1 MGNYLFIQLLKTYFF
16 VMPGLWR
23 NTVCQTESTSTCII
37 RTPVIL
43 AWRQIVSTL
52 TQTRTNF
59 INRSGRGR
67 LSTTCSGG
75 LSRDWTSVVISDQF
89 SSGDGGGGGFGGG
102 GTALEQPIGKVTV
115 STSNFVRCSTVYMSH
130 KSRRE
135 HVRLRIA
142 HRVRGWRLRVEQ
154 SAKHRVA

>member
-16 VMPGLWR
+16 IMPGLWR

-89 SSGDGGGGGFGGG
+89 SSSGGCG
-102 GTALEQPIGKVTV
+102 GTALEQSIGKVTV
-115 STSNFVRCSTVYMSH
+115 STNNFVRCSTCICRTRADVNTSGCVSH
-130 KSRRE
+130 PECGDDDWGSSNQPST
-135 HVRLRIA
+135 A
-142 HRVRGWRLRVEQ
+142 
-154 SAKHRVA
+154 

>member
-16 VMPGLWR
+16 IMPGLWR

-115 STSNFVRCSTVYMSH
+115 STSNFVRCSTCICRTRADENTSGCVSH
-130 KSRRE
+130 PGCGDGDWGSSNQPST
-135 HVRLRIA
+135 A
-142 HRVRGWRLRVEQ
+142 
-154 SAKHRVA
+154 